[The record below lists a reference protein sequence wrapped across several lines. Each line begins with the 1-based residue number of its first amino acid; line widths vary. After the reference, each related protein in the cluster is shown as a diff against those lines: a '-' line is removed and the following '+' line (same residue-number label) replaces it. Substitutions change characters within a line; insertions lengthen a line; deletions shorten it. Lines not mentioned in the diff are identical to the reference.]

1 MYQYN
6 HFPPTTNLRSL
17 GGTMREKHTLDPN
30 IITDCIAFQDYTL
43 RHTPTITT
51 TKLQRKQEGI
61 NQVNQ
66 VNTPLFEFLNLDP
79 VFLNFCVI
87 W

>member
-6 HFPPTTNLRSL
+6 HFPPTTNLGSL

-43 RHTPTITT
+43 RHTPTITA
-51 TKLQRKQEGI
+51 LARMKQQQSYKENKKASI
-61 NQVNQ
+61 K
-66 VNTPLFEFLNLDP
+66 
-79 VFLNFCVI
+79 
-87 W
+87 

>member
-1 MYQYN
+1 MYQYY

-43 RHTPTITT
+43 RHTPTITA
-51 TKLQRKQEGI
+51 QG
-61 NQVNQ
+61 
-66 VNTPLFEFLNLDP
+66 
-79 VFLNFCVI
+79 
-87 W
+87 